1 MEHFDPQTC
10 DHQCEGDASR
20 QLPIQPDVQPVCTS
34 PRAPVRTEL
43 KVQRYSK
50 EISCLNSSEGKKGTK
65 RSWQSGKGTKNWW
78 KENRVPDRQKALIWK
93 ITEHYDL

>member
-1 MEHFDPQTC
+1 M
-10 DHQCEGDASR
+10 
-20 QLPIQPDVQPVCTS
+20 
-34 PRAPVRTEL
+34 

-50 EISCLNSSEGKKGTK
+50 EILCLNSSEGKKGTK